1 MSVVSQVLDRAR
13 LSATTVNQLNQT
25 IIALENII
33 TPSEAQSINESMT
46 ERADPQTNMWDSS
59 ETTWRDQFAVWST
72 LKGFSYSHEFVRV
85 WNRPSATLY
94 KTTGF
99 NRKTPKK
106 LVVLFTGGAHRMMLP
121 SWIFLAHLPR
131 MPLCVLLVRG
141 REPFYE
147 EGLPGITEDFPS
159 TVDWIRQVA
168 ADRGLV
174 VDTVM
179 GCSAGALPALRAGYV
194 LGANRRLVFGLPTL
208 SRENLARFP
217 ITERKNVVSD
227 LGRDDGTGLTLFV
240 GGLDARDVAVAA
252 EARTVMPRAHVVTEP
267 GAIHTVVEPL
277 ARRGELHRLLRI
289 HSAPW
294 WRRGL

>member
-1 MSVVSQVLDRAR
+1 MTVVSEVLDRAR
-13 LSATTVNQLNQT
+13 IGAKTVNQFNKV

-33 TPSEAQSINESMT
+33 TPSEAKSINESMMA
-46 ERADPQTNMWDSS
+46 RADPETNMWESR
-59 ETTWRDQFAVWST
+59 ETTWRDQFALWST
-72 LKGFSYSHEFVRV
+72 LRGFSYSHKFVRV

-99 NRKTPKK
+99 SMNTPKR
-106 LVVLFTGGAHRMMLP
+106 LVVLFTGGLNRMMVP
-121 SWIFLAHLPR
+121 SWVFLAHLPR
-131 MPLCVLLVRG
+131 MPLYVLLVRG

-147 EGLPGITEDFPS
+147 EGLPGITEDFAS

-168 ADRGLV
+168 ADGGMAI
-174 VDTVM
+174 DTVM

-194 LGANRRLVFGLPTL
+194 LRANRRLVFGLPTL

-217 ITERKNVVSD
+217 ITERENVVSD
-227 LGRDDGTGLTLFV
+227 LGRDDGTGLTFFV
-240 GGLDARDVAVAA
+240 GGLDARDVAVAT
-252 EARTVMPRAHVVTEP
+252 EAGTLMPRAHVVTEP
-267 GAIHTVVEPL
+267 GAIHNVVEPL

-294 WRRGL
+294 WRRG